1 MLAMCFRACEH
12 PNVSLSLMSKSVCDV
27 AAFLNHYVDM
37 CRCVPIIEI
46 HSNVSCLKSSNTY
59 SFPMTRYLLC
69 TVGSCFIRSKEAHA
83 KDILKD
89 LVEMCKGVQHPTRG
103 LFLRSYL
110 CQVETCSE
118 LDVSAAFPSMSSA
131 A

>member
-1 MLAMCFRACEH
+1 MWRTSM
-12 PNVSLSLMSKSVCDV
+12 PGDDV
-27 AAFLNHYVDM
+27 LL
-37 CRCVPIIEI
+37 CC
-46 HSNVSCLKSSNTY
+46 
-59 SFPMTRYLLC
+59 RYLLC

-110 CQVETCSE
+110 CQVSAQGAHLLSECRSWLLTPCS
-118 LDVSAAFPSMSSA
+118 
-131 A
+131 

>member
-1 MLAMCFRACEH
+1 MPC
-12 PNVSLSLMSKSVCDV
+12 
-27 AAFLNHYVDM
+27 
-37 CRCVPIIEI
+37 
-46 HSNVSCLKSSNTY
+46 
-59 SFPMTRYLLC
+59 RYLLC

-110 CQVETCSE
+110 CQVR
-118 LDVSAAFPSMSSA
+118 SAAR
-131 A
+131 

>member
-1 MLAMCFRACEH
+1 MRGLFLEAKRLLDRFMLR
-12 PNVSLSLMSKSVCDV
+12 
-27 AAFLNHYVDM
+27 
-37 CRCVPIIEI
+37 
-46 HSNVSCLKSSNTY
+46 
-59 SFPMTRYLLC
+59 RYLLC

-110 CQVETCSE
+110 CQ
-118 LDVSAAFPSMSSA
+118 ARRAI
-131 A
+131 

>member
-1 MLAMCFRACEH
+1 MLTRLIKRLVAYMHCVQ
-12 PNVSLSLMSKSVCDV
+12 PKSGGHDGFEC
-27 AAFLNHYVDM
+27 A
-37 CRCVPIIEI
+37 I
-46 HSNVSCLKSSNTY
+46 H
-59 SFPMTRYLLC
+59 RYLLC

-110 CQVETCSE
+110 CQVNTSTSV
-118 LDVSAAFPSMSSA
+118 LQR
-131 A
+131 

>member
-1 MLAMCFRACEH
+1 MMTC
-12 PNVSLSLMSKSVCDV
+12 
-27 AAFLNHYVDM
+27 AAAV
-37 CRCVPIIEI
+37 IEI
-46 HSNVSCLKSSNTY
+46 HINVLKSSNTY
-59 SFPMTRYLLC
+59 PFPMTRYLLC

-110 CQVETCSE
+110 CQVEAYSE
-118 LDVSAAFPSMSSA
+118 RDLPAAFPSMSSA

>member
-1 MLAMCFRACEH
+1 MEHKACRSH
-12 PNVSLSLMSKSVCDV
+12 PSLSELFEGFMPC
-27 AAFLNHYVDM
+27 
-37 CRCVPIIEI
+37 
-46 HSNVSCLKSSNTY
+46 
-59 SFPMTRYLLC
+59 RYLLC

-110 CQVETCSE
+110 CQVR
-118 LDVSAAFPSMSSA
+118 SAAR
-131 A
+131 

>member
-1 MLAMCFRACEH
+1 MLAMCCPDCETPVQLKDTVNLSCHLIVHDVERIVRSAFACGA
-12 PNVSLSLMSKSVCDV
+12 PACQG
-27 AAFLNHYVDM
+27 
-37 CRCVPIIEI
+37 
-46 HSNVSCLKSSNTY
+46 
-59 SFPMTRYLLC
+59 MTVLLCCRYLLC

-110 CQVETCSE
+110 CQVSAQGAHLLSECRSWLLTPCS
-118 LDVSAAFPSMSSA
+118 
-131 A
+131 

>member
-1 MLAMCFRACEH
+1 MLH
-12 PNVSLSLMSKSVCDV
+12 
-27 AAFLNHYVDM
+27 
-37 CRCVPIIEI
+37 
-46 HSNVSCLKSSNTY
+46 
-59 SFPMTRYLLC
+59 RYLLC

-110 CQVETCSE
+110 CQVR
-118 LDVSAAFPSMSSA
+118 ARFFPSLCWSA
-131 A
+131 CLVCCYLMMRPRGVL

>member
-1 MLAMCFRACEH
+1 
-12 PNVSLSLMSKSVCDV
+12 MSTPLPYIQSISVCLLV
-27 AAFLNHYVDM
+27 WLCPSYGA
-37 CRCVPIIEI
+37 
-46 HSNVSCLKSSNTY
+46 Y
-59 SFPMTRYLLC
+59 SPSLLRHDGTVCAVHRYLLC

-110 CQVETCSE
+110 CQVRALPE
-118 LDVSAAFPSMSSA
+118 LKVTAAVICMSYELGASPQ
-131 A
+131 

>member
-1 MLAMCFRACEH
+1 MLTPLIRTAGAHMQCVQS
-12 PNVSLSLMSKSVCDV
+12 NITGCDGSECAV
-27 AAFLNHYVDM
+27 N
-37 CRCVPIIEI
+37 
-46 HSNVSCLKSSNTY
+46 
-59 SFPMTRYLLC
+59 RYLLC

-110 CQVETCSE
+110 CQVK
-118 LDVSAAFPSMSSA
+118 A
-131 A
+131 